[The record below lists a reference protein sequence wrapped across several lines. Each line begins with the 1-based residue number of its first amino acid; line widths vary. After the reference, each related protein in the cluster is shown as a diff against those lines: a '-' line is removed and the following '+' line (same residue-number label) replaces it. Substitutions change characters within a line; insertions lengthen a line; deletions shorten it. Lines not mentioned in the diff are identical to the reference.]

1 MRSSR
6 RSIAV
11 VGLALVALVARAPEL
26 GAKSETKKIT
36 IAGDTLASPIVITD
50 PTILSRFNVWT
61 GPGTSG
67 TVQGVAWKATE
78 GFVIASATPVDSRPQ
93 GLARYEV
100 TFLVNRQDRDGHDM
114 AYVIFYEYDAR
125 ADRGYVYFPGFD
137 DPQWKT
143 NVFLIM
149 RDLEGRWYPASRAWQ
164 DVVTPL
170 IR

>member
-6 RSIAV
+6 RSIAL
-11 VGLALVALVARAPEL
+11 VGLALLAFVARAPEL

-36 IAGDTLASPIVITD
+36 ITGDTLASPIVITE

-61 GPGTSG
+61 GPGTGG
-67 TVQGVAWKATE
+67 TVHGVAWKATE
-78 GFVIASATPVDSRPQ
+78 GFVIASSTPVPAPE
-93 GLARYEV
+93 GLARYVV
-100 TFLVNRQDRDGHDM
+100 TFLVDRQDRDGHDM

-125 ADRGYVYFPGFD
+125 ADRGYVYFPGRN
-137 DPQWKT
+137 DPQWRT

-149 RDLEGRWYPASRAWQ
+149 RDLEGRWYPASRAWR

-170 IR
+170 IQ